1 MEKVFKNHLVSYLE
15 SCGLMNEN
23 QHGFRAKR
31 SMFSQLVQH
40 VEEIL
45 LRLEDGANVDVI
57 YLDRARAFDKVDH
70 SVLLAHLKSLGVSG
84 NMGIW
89 IHQFLTGRKQFVSV
103 GNEKSNTSD
112 IISGVPQ
119 GTVLGPVLFL
129 VLLTSIDANVSSFT
143 SSFADYTKL
152 VGAIPTALD
161 AQGFQRDLDSVYD
174 WANKWNMSFNG
185 DKFQLL

>member
-1 MEKVFKNHLVSYLE
+1 
-15 SCGLMNEN
+15 
-23 QHGFRAKR
+23 
-31 SMFSQLVQH
+31 
-40 VEEIL
+40 
-45 LRLEDGANVDVI
+45 
-57 YLDRARAFDKVDH
+57 
-70 SVLLAHLKSLGVSG
+70 
-84 NMGIW
+84 MGIW

-152 VGAIPTALD
+152 VGAIPMALD

-174 WANKWNMSFNG
+174 WANKWNMNMSFNG